1 MTHVCA
7 SSMSPTTSIPFNNI
21 PVNIPINNIPSI
33 NSISSNKK
41 SLKDGGIIKIIVNK
55 LLDLIVIEI
64 NNAEMKEN
72 IQKKIIYPLL
82 YMIYSQLY
90 PYIYTF
96 IIIIILMFL
105 ILISLLI
112 CFIMYLKK

>member
-1 MTHVCA
+1 MA
-7 SSMSPTTSIPFNNI
+7 TTNPSIP
-21 PVNIPINNIPSI
+21 VINT
-33 NSISSNKK
+33 ISPKPQ
-41 SLKDGGIIKIIVNK
+41 SLKDGGVIKIIVNK
-55 LLDLIVIEI
+55 LLDLIMIEI

-72 IQKKIIYPLL
+72 IQKKIIHPLL

-112 CFIMYLKK
+112 CFIVYLKK

>member
-1 MTHVCA
+1 M
-7 SSMSPTTSIPFNNI
+7 
-21 PVNIPINNIPSI
+21 VNINNLMPVI
-33 NSISSNKK
+33 NSISPTTK
-41 SLKDGGIIKIIVNK
+41 SLKDGGVIKIIVNK
-55 LLDLIVIEI
+55 LLDLIMIEI
-64 NNAEMKEN
+64 NNVEMKEN
-72 IQKKIIYPLL
+72 IQKKIIHPLL

-112 CFIMYLKK
+112 CFIIYLKK

>member
-1 MTHVCA
+1 MYERNCLYYLLNENKQ
-7 SSMSPTTSIPFNNI
+7 M
-21 PVNIPINNIPSI
+21 VNINASVSTSMPVINT
-33 NSISSNKK
+33 ISPQSKP
-41 SLKDGGIIKIIVNK
+41 LKDGGVIKIIVNK
-55 LLDLIVIEI
+55 LLDLIMIEI
-64 NNAEMKEN
+64 NNAEMKDN
-72 IQKKIIYPLL
+72 IQKKIIHPLL

-112 CFIMYLKK
+112 CFIIYLKK